1 MTRKG
6 VLSVIVGKI
15 MQQLL
20 MSRTLMKKI
29 KLQEKKL
36 KKEIFLRHFIFR
48 VDVI

>member
-36 KKEIFLRHFIFR
+36 KKEMTIQKILMQFTF
-48 VDVI
+48 